1 MTDTGVSLQISSMQV
16 TDLPD
21 VLRIESL
28 CYDFPWSEKLIRDC
42 LKVGYHSLVLREE
55 DDIRAYAFASGAA
68 GESHILNICVDPEH
82 RGQGYARVLL
92 RQCIATVMING
103 ARVMFLEV
111 RESNHSAIK
120 LYESMGFVEIDR
132 RDNYYRC
139 KPAAGKKHTGKQKG
153 PASSAREDAL
163 VMSRDLSI
171 IEDESDL

>member
-1 MTDTGVSLQISSMQV
+1 
-16 TDLPD
+16 
-21 VLRIESL
+21 
-28 CYDFPWSEKLIRDC
+28 
-42 LKVGYHSLVLREE
+42 
-55 DDIRAYAFASGAA
+55 
-68 GESHILNICVDPEH
+68 
-82 RGQGYARVLL
+82 
-92 RQCIATVMING
+92 MING